1 MPAGQ
6 SHGDMQTHIDIAT
19 GRVGVRADL
28 MRGVHQALRFVLL
41 PAGEGYVKVDIQAK
55 TTGNLADACMSGEQL
70 LRGDGGGSSSS
81 QPQLLCNARSHGGTG
96 LKRLLR
102 YSSSRRLRA
111 LACCSRRRA

>member
-41 PAGEGYVKVDIQAK
+41 PSVEGYVKVDIQAK
-55 TTGNLADACMSGEQL
+55 TTGNLADAYMSGEQL
-70 LRGDGGGSSSS
+70 LRVGCYSSS
-81 QPQLLCNARSHGGTG
+81 QPQPLCNARSHGGTG